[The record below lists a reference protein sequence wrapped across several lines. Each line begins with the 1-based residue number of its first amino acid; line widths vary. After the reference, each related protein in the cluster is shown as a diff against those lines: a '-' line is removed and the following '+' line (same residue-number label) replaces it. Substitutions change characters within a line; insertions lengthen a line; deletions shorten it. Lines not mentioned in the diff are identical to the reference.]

1 MLNPEGMF
9 FVFFFQLNATV
20 PKSGEEVGEYVSAV
34 NIMSPKCYLLKNII
48 VNFREDFV
56 LSHWEQNVFIWNQS
70 LKLDVSELQKED
82 CQGG

>member
-1 MLNPEGMF
+1 MPQYQKVVGKLGNRS
-9 FVFFFQLNATV
+9 QLL
-20 PKSGEEVGEYVSAV
+20 